1 MTDSVT
7 RQIADLHN
15 MTHPELQSL
24 WTTLYGTNPPAYNR
38 THILKRLAYRI
49 QELTY
54 GGLSDNAKAKMQAIL
69 DSSGL
74 DENAGEP
81 KRKRKSASWRNNT
94 PVAGTRL
101 VREWNGRDYE
111 VICVHGGYQYNGQ
124 LYRSLTAITKAITG
138 THWSG
143 VAFFGLKS
151 TTGKRRK
158 MEVVSVE
165 A

>member
-15 MTHPELQSL
+15 MTHPELQSM

-38 THILKRLAYRI
+38 THIIKRLAYRI
-49 QELTY
+49 QELVY
-54 GGLSDNAKAKMQAIL
+54 GGLSDSAKAKMAVIF
-69 DSSGL
+69 DGSGL
-74 DENAGEP
+74 DENAGES
-81 KRKRKSASWRNNT
+81 KRKRKSASQRNNT

-111 VICVHGGYQYNGQ
+111 VICVHGGYEFDGR

-151 TTGKRRK
+151 TAVKRRK
-158 MEVVSVE
+158 MEVETVE